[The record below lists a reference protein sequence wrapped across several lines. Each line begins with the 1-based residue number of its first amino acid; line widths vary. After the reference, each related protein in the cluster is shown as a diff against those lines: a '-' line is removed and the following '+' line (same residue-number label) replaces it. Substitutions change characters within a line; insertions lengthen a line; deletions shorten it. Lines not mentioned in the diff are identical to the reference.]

1 MKIRE
6 NLSLQTLLALLFGS
20 LIFGQVQAQE
30 SYIIFDNQ
38 TGQIL
43 EAEKPKEKLQVASLT
58 KIATCMVVLDWANLH
73 QVDLSAQVPLS
84 NAAFTNG
91 ASSSV
96 GLQPGDAT
104 SLRDLMYCALLASD
118 NVAAN
123 ALADHVGSRIPNPED
138 LDPIGNFVA
147 QMNALARTLFMS
159 RTLFLNPSGMDNL
172 PKGQTLPHSTAEDF
186 ARLTRHAYNDAA
198 FKFYVAQKSRVI
210 HVLRNGLDNPIEIK
224 NTNELVG
231 QDNIDGVKTGRTR
244 RAGDCLILSAD
255 RPPESHREGDNVMVT
270 PRRISVVLLGSTDR
284 FRDGLGLLRHG
295 WALYDTWASE
305 GRPTKK
311 GSTL

>member
-6 NLSLQTLLALLFGS
+6 SHSLRTLLAILFGS
-20 LIFGQVQAQE
+20 MFLGQSKAQE

-58 KIATCMVVLDWANLH
+58 KIATCMVVLDWSNLH
-73 QVDLSAQVPLS
+73 TVDLSEQVPLS
-84 NAAFTNG
+84 NAAFNNG

-96 GLQPGDAT
+96 GLMPGDSV

-123 ALADHVGSRIPNPED
+123 ALADHVGSHIPNPDD
-138 LDPIGNFVA
+138 LDSIGNFVA
-147 QMNALARTLFMS
+147 QMNALARTLFMK

-172 PKGQTLPHSTAEDF
+172 PKGQALPYSTAEDI
-186 ARLTRHAYNDAA
+186 ARLTRHAYDDAA
-198 FKFYVAQKSRVI
+198 FKFYVAQKTRAI
-210 HVLRNGLDNPIEIK
+210 HVLRNGVDNPIEIK
-224 NTNELVG
+224 NTNELLD

-255 RPPESHREGDNVMVT
+255 RSPESRREGDTVMVT

-295 WALYDTWASE
+295 WALYDTWAAE

>member
-6 NLSLQTLLALLFGS
+6 SHSLQTLLAALLGV
-20 LIFGQVQAQE
+20 LILGQAEAQE

-43 EAEKPKEKLQVASLT
+43 ESEKPNEKLQVASLT

-73 QVDLSAQVPLS
+73 QVDISAQVPMS

-96 GLQPGDAT
+96 GLMPGDSV

-123 ALADHVGSRIPNPED
+123 ALADHVGSRIPNPD
-138 LDPIGNFVA
+138 GLDAIGNFVA
-147 QMNALARTLFMS
+147 QMNALGRTLFMK

-172 PKGQTLPHSTAEDF
+172 PKGHALPHSTAEDI
-186 ARLTRHAYNDAA
+186 ARLTRHAYDDAA
-198 FKFYVAQKSRVI
+198 FKFYVAQKKRAI
-210 HVLRNGLDNPIEIK
+210 HVLRNGVDYPIEIT
-224 NTNELVG
+224 NTTELLG
-231 QDNIDGVKTGRTR
+231 QDDIDGVKTGRTR

-255 RPPESHREGDNVMVT
+255 RSPESHREGETVMVT

-295 WALYDTWASE
+295 WALYDSWASE

>member
-20 LIFGQVQAQE
+20 LILGQVRAQE

-84 NAAFTNG
+84 NTAFTNG

-96 GLQPGDAT
+96 GLLPGDAT

-123 ALADHVGSRIPNPED
+123 ALADHVGSRIPNTEG
-138 LDPIGNFVA
+138 LDPIDNFVA

-255 RPPESHREGDNVMVT
+255 RPPESRREGDNVLVT

-284 FRDGLGLLRHG
+284 FRDGLGLIRHG

>member
-6 NLSLQTLLALLFGS
+6 IHSLRTALTLFLAALWT
-20 LIFGQVQAQE
+20 GQILAQE
-30 SYIIFDNQ
+30 SYIIIDNQ

-43 EAEKPKEKLQVASLT
+43 ESVKPKDKLQVASLT

-73 QVDLSAQVPLS
+73 QIDLSTQVPVS
-84 NAAFTNG
+84 NTAFANG
-91 ASSSV
+91 ANSSV
-96 GLQPGDAT
+96 GLTPGDSV

-118 NVAAN
+118 NAAAN
-123 ALADHVGSRIPNPED
+123 ALADHVGARISNPQG
-138 LDPIGNFVA
+138 LDAIDNFVA
-147 QMNALARTLFMS
+147 QMNALARNLQMK

-172 PKGQTLPHSTAEDF
+172 PRGQTLPHSTAEDI
-186 ARLTRHAYNDAA
+186 ARLTRHAYHDAA

-210 HVLRNGLDNPIEIK
+210 HVLRQGIDNPIEIK
-224 NTNELVG
+224 NTNELLG
-231 QDNIDGVKTGRTR
+231 RDEIDGVKTGRTR
-244 RAGDCLILSAD
+244 RAGDCLVISAD
-255 RPPESHREGDNVMVT
+255 RTPESRREGDSVMIT
-270 PRRISVVLLGSTDR
+270 PRRITVVLLGSTDR
-284 FRDGLGLLRHG
+284 FRDGLQLLRRG

>member
-6 NLSLQTLLALLFGS
+6 SHSLQTLLAALLGV
-20 LIFGQVQAQE
+20 LILGQSKAQE

-43 EAEKPKEKLQVASLT
+43 ESEKPNEKLQVASLT

-73 QVDLSAQVPLS
+73 QVDISAQVPLS

-96 GLQPGDAT
+96 GLMPGDSV

-123 ALADHVGSRIPNPED
+123 ALADHVGSRIPNPD
-138 LDPIGNFVA
+138 SLDAIGNFVA
-147 QMNALARTLFMS
+147 QMNALGRTLFMK

-172 PKGQTLPHSTAEDF
+172 PKGHALPHSTAEDI
-186 ARLTRHAYNDAA
+186 ARLTRHAYDDAA
-198 FKFYVAQKSRVI
+198 FKFYVAQKKRAI
-210 HVLRNGLDNPIEIK
+210 HVLRNGVDYPIEIT
-224 NTNELVG
+224 NTNELLG
-231 QDNIDGVKTGRTR
+231 QDDIDGVKTGRTR

-255 RPPESHREGDNVMVT
+255 RSPESHREGETVMVT
-270 PRRISVVLLGSTDR
+270 PRRISIVLLGSTDR

-295 WALYDTWASE
+295 WALYDAWASE

>member
-6 NLSLQTLLALLFGS
+6 NLSLRTALCLLLGG
-20 LIFGQVQAQE
+20 LIISQARAQE

-38 TGQIL
+38 TGHII
-43 EAEKPKEKLQVASLT
+43 EASNPKEKLQVASLT

-73 QVDLSAQVPLS
+73 KVDLSALVPLS
-84 NAAFTNG
+84 NAAFAGG
-91 ASSSV
+91 ATSSV
-96 GLQPGDAT
+96 GLMPGDSV

-118 NVAAN
+118 NAAAN
-123 ALADHVGSRIPNPED
+123 ALADHVGSRISNPEG

-147 QMNALARTLFMS
+147 QMNALARNLQMK

-172 PKGQTLPHSTAEDF
+172 PKGQALPHSTAEDI
-186 ARLTRHAYNDAA
+186 ARLTRHAYEDAA
-198 FKFYVAQKSRVI
+198 FKFYVAQKSRAI
-210 HVLRNGLDNPIEIK
+210 HVFRNGIDNPTEIK
-224 NTNELVG
+224 NTNELLG

-244 RAGDCLILSAD
+244 KAGDCLILSAD
-255 RPPESHREGDNVMVT
+255 RTPESRREGDTVMVT

-284 FRDGLGLLRHG
+284 FRDGLGLLRRG
-295 WALYDTWASE
+295 WALYDAWASE

>member
-1 MKIRE
+1 MKFRE
-6 NLSLQTLLALLFGS
+6 SYSFRTVLCLLLGGLLLGHT
-20 LIFGQVQAQE
+20 QAQE

-43 EAEKPKEKLQVASLT
+43 ETSKSREKLQVASLT

-73 QVDLSAQVPLS
+73 KADLSALVPLS
-84 NAAFTNG
+84 NTAFSGG
-91 ASSSV
+91 ATSSV
-96 GLQPGDAT
+96 GLRPGDSV

-123 ALADHVGSRIPNPED
+123 ALADHVGSRIANPQN
-138 LDPIGNFVA
+138 LDPIGNFVS
-147 QMNALARTLFMS
+147 QMNALARSLYMK

-172 PKGQTLPHSTAEDF
+172 PKGQTLPHSTAEDI
-186 ARLTRHAYNDAA
+186 ARLTRHAYEDAA
-198 FKFYVAQKSRVI
+198 FKFYVAQKARAI
-210 HVLRNGLDNPIEIK
+210 HVLRDGIDNPIEIK
-224 NTNELVG
+224 NTNELLG

-244 RAGDCLILSAD
+244 KAGDCLVLSAD
-255 RPPESHREGDNVMVT
+255 RAPESRREGDSVMVT

-284 FRDGLGLLRHG
+284 FRDGLQLLRRG
-295 WALYDTWASE
+295 WALYDAWASE

>member
-1 MKIRE
+1 MKICE
-6 NLSLQTLLALLFGS
+6 NLSLQTLLSLLFGS
-20 LIFGQVQAQE
+20 LILGQLQAQE

-84 NAAFTNG
+84 NAAFANG

-96 GLQPGDAT
+96 GLQPGDST

-123 ALADHVGSRIPNPED
+123 ALADHVGSRIPNPD
-138 LDPIGNFVA
+138 NLDPIGNFVA

>member
-1 MKIRE
+1 
-6 NLSLQTLLALLFGS
+6 
-20 LIFGQVQAQE
+20 
-30 SYIIFDNQ
+30 
-38 TGQIL
+38 
-43 EAEKPKEKLQVASLT
+43 
-58 KIATCMVVLDWANLH
+58 
-73 QVDLSAQVPLS
+73 
-84 NAAFTNG
+84 
-91 ASSSV
+91 
-96 GLQPGDAT
+96 
-104 SLRDLMYCALLASD
+104 
-118 NVAAN
+118 
-123 ALADHVGSRIPNPED
+123 
-138 LDPIGNFVA
+138 
-147 QMNALARTLFMS
+147 
-159 RTLFLNPSGMDNL
+159 MDNL

>member
-6 NLSLQTLLALLFGS
+6 NLSLRTVLCLLLGG
-20 LIFGQVQAQE
+20 LIISQAPAQE

-38 TGQIL
+38 TGHII
-43 EAEKPKEKLQVASLT
+43 EASNPKEKLQVASLT

-73 QVDLSAQVPLS
+73 KVDLSALVPLS
-84 NAAFTNG
+84 NAAFAGG
-91 ASSSV
+91 ATSSV
-96 GLQPGDAT
+96 GLMPGDSV

-118 NVAAN
+118 NAAAN
-123 ALADHVGSRIPNPED
+123 ALADHVGSRISNPEG

-147 QMNALARTLFMS
+147 QMNALARNLQMK

-172 PKGQTLPHSTAEDF
+172 PKGQALPHSTAEDI
-186 ARLTRHAYNDAA
+186 ARLTRHAYEDAA

-210 HVLRNGLDNPIEIK
+210 HVFRDGIDNPTEIK
-224 NTNELVG
+224 NTNELLG

-244 RAGDCLILSAD
+244 KAGDCLILSAD
-255 RPPESHREGDNVMVT
+255 RTPESRREGDTVMVT

-284 FRDGLGLLRHG
+284 FRDGLGLLRRG
-295 WALYDTWASE
+295 WALYDAWASE

>member
-1 MKIRE
+1 MKFRE
-6 NLSLQTLLALLFGS
+6 RHSLRTLLAVLLAAM
-20 LIFGQVQAQE
+20 LPGQVRALE

-43 EAEKPKEKLQVASLT
+43 ESVKPKEKLQVASLT
-58 KIATCMVVLDWANLH
+58 KIAACMVVLDWANLH

-91 ASSSV
+91 ASSST
-96 GLQPGDAT
+96 GLIPGDSA

-123 ALADHVGSRIPNPED
+123 ALADHVGSRIANPEG

-147 QMNALARTLFMS
+147 QMNALARQLQMK
-159 RTLFLNPSGMDNL
+159 RTLFLNPSGMDNFA
-172 PKGQTLPHSTAEDF
+172 KGQTLPHSTAEDIG
-186 ARLTRHAYNDAA
+186 RLTRHAYNDAA
-198 FKFYVAQKSRVI
+198 FKFYVAQKTRVI
-210 HVLRNGLDNPIEIK
+210 HVLRNAVDNPIEIQ
-224 NTNELVG
+224 NTNELLG

-244 RAGDCLILSAD
+244 RAGDCLVLSAD
-255 RPPESHREGDNVMVT
+255 RSPESHREGDTVMVT
-270 PRRISVVLLGSTDR
+270 PRRITVVLLASSER
-284 FRDGLGLLRHG
+284 FRDGLQLLRRG
-295 WALYDTWASE
+295 WALYDAWASE
-305 GRPTKK
+305 GRPSKK

>member
-1 MKIRE
+1 MKICE
-6 NLSLQTLLALLFGS
+6 NLSLRTLSAILLSALMLSPALAL
-20 LIFGQVQAQE
+20 E
-30 SYIIFDNQ
+30 SYIIIDNQ

-43 EAEKPKEKLQVASLT
+43 EAEKPKEKLQAASLT

-73 QVDLSAQVPLS
+73 KVDLSASVPLS
-84 NAAFTNG
+84 TAAFTNG
-91 ASSSV
+91 ASSTV
-96 GLQPGDAT
+96 GLQPGDST

-123 ALADHVGSRIPNPED
+123 ALADHVGSRIPNPES

-147 QMNALARTLFMS
+147 QMNALARSLFMK
-159 RTLFLNPSGMDNL
+159 RTLFLNPSGMDNM
-172 PKGQTLPHSTAEDF
+172 PKGKALPYSTAEDL

-198 FKFYVAQKSRVI
+198 FKFYVAQPSRVI

-224 NTNELVG
+224 NTNELLG
-231 QDNIDGVKTGRTR
+231 RDDIDGVKTGRTR

-255 RPPESHREGDNVMVT
+255 RSPESHREGETVMVT
-270 PRRISVVLLGSTDR
+270 PRRISVVLLGSADR
-284 FRDGLGLLRHG
+284 FRDGLQLLRHG
-295 WALYDTWASE
+295 WALYDAWATE

>member
-6 NLSLQTLLALLFGS
+6 SRSLQTLLALLLGAVFLGP
-20 LIFGQVQAQE
+20 VRAQE

-43 EAEKPKEKLQVASLT
+43 ESVKSKEKLQVASLT
-58 KIATCMVVLDWANLH
+58 KIATCMVVLDWANL
-73 QVDLSAQVPLS
+73 QKVDLSIAVPLS
-84 NAAFTNG
+84 NAAFSNG

-96 GLQPGDAT
+96 GLQPGDSV

-123 ALADHVGSRIPNPED
+123 ALADHVGSRIPNTNG

-147 QMNALARTLFMS
+147 QMNALARSLFMK

-172 PKGQTLPHSTAEDF
+172 PKGQALPYSTAEDF

-198 FKFYVAQKSRVI
+198 FKFYVAQNSRVI
-210 HVLRNGLDNPIEIK
+210 HLFRNGLDNPIEIK
-224 NTNELVG
+224 NTNELLG

-244 RAGDCLILSAD
+244 RAGDCLIVSAD
-255 RPPESHREGDNVMVT
+255 RAPEAHREGETVMVT
-270 PRRISVVLLGSTDR
+270 PRRISVVLLGSPDR
-284 FRDGLGLLRHG
+284 FRDGLQLLRRG
-295 WALYDTWASE
+295 WAIYDSWASE
-305 GRPTKK
+305 GRPTQK

>member
-6 NLSLQTLLALLFGS
+6 SHSLQTLLAALLGV
-20 LIFGQVQAQE
+20 LMLGQAKALE

-43 EAEKPKEKLQVASLT
+43 ESEKPDEKLQVASLT
-58 KIATCMVVLDWANLH
+58 KIATCMVVLDWANLYK
-73 QVDLSAQVPLS
+73 VDLSAEVPLS

-96 GLQPGDAT
+96 GLMPGDAI

-118 NVAAN
+118 NAAAN
-123 ALADHVGSRIPNPED
+123 ALADHVGTRIPNPD
-138 LDPIGNFVA
+138 GLDAIGNFVS
-147 QMNALARTLFMS
+147 QMNALARTLFMK

-172 PKGQTLPHSTAEDF
+172 PKGQTLPHSTAEDI
-186 ARLTRHAYNDAA
+186 ARLTRHAYDDAA
-198 FKFYVAQKSRVI
+198 FKFYVAQKSRTI
-210 HVLRNGLDNPIEIK
+210 HVLRNGIDNPVEIT
-224 NTNELVG
+224 NTNELLG

-255 RPPESHREGDNVMVT
+255 LPPESRREGDTVLVT

-295 WALYDTWASE
+295 WALYDAWASE

-311 GSTL
+311 GFTL

>member
-1 MKIRE
+1 MKICE
-6 NLSLQTLLALLFGS
+6 NHSLQTLLALLFGA
-20 LIFGQVQAQE
+20 LILGQAKAQE

-43 EAEKPKEKLQVASLT
+43 ESAKPKEKVQVASLT

-73 QVDLSAQVPLS
+73 HVDLSAQVPLS
-84 NAAFTNG
+84 NAAFING

-96 GLQPGDAT
+96 GLLPGDLV

-118 NVAAN
+118 NVSAN
-123 ALADHVGSRIPNPED
+123 ALAEHVGSRIPNPD
-138 LDPIGNFVA
+138 GLDAIGNFVA
-147 QMNALARTLFMS
+147 QMNALARSLFMK
-159 RTLFLNPSGMDNL
+159 RTLFLNPSGMDSL
-172 PKGQTLPHSTAEDF
+172 PKGQALPHSTAEDI
-186 ARLTRHAYNDAA
+186 ARLTRHAYDDAA
-198 FKFYVAQKSRVI
+198 FKFYVAQKTRAI
-210 HVLRNGLDNPIEIK
+210 HAIRNGLDNPIEIT
-224 NTNELVG
+224 NTNELLG

-255 RPPESHREGDNVMVT
+255 RTPESRREGDTVMVT
-270 PRRISVVLLGSTDR
+270 PRRISVVLLGSSNR

-295 WALYDTWASE
+295 WTLYDTWASE

>member
-6 NLSLQTLLALLFGS
+6 SHLPRTFLRLVLAGLLLCQAR
-20 LIFGQVQAQE
+20 AQE
-30 SYIIFDNQ
+30 SYILFDNQ

-43 EAEKPKEKLQVASLT
+43 ESAKPREKLQVASLT

-73 QVDLSAQVPLS
+73 KADLSAQTTLS
-84 NAAFTNG
+84 NAAFTGG
-91 ASSSV
+91 ATSPV
-96 GLQPGDAT
+96 GLMPGDSA

-123 ALADHVGSRIPNPED
+123 ALADHVGSRIPNPQG
-138 LDPIGNFVA
+138 LDPTGNFVA
-147 QMNALARTLFMS
+147 QMNALARSLSMR

-172 PKGQTLPHSTAEDF
+172 PNGRTLPYSTAEDI
-186 ARLTRHAYNDAA
+186 ARLTRHAYNDSA
-198 FKFYVAQKSRVI
+198 FKFYVSQKSRAI
-210 HVLRNGLDNPIEIK
+210 HVLRNGTDNPIDIK
-224 NTNELVG
+224 NTNELLG

-244 RAGDCLILSAD
+244 RAGDCLVLSSD
-255 RPPESHREGDNVMVT
+255 RAPEARREGDTVMVT
-270 PRRISVVLLGSTDR
+270 PRRISLVLLGSTDR
-284 FRDGLGLLRHG
+284 FRDGLQLLRRG
-295 WALYDTWASE
+295 WALYDAWASE

>member
-6 NLSLQTLLALLFGS
+6 IHSLRTALALLLVALLS
-20 LIFGQVQAQE
+20 GQVLAQE
-30 SYIIFDNQ
+30 SYIIIDNQ

-43 EAEKPKEKLQVASLT
+43 ESSKPKDKLQVASLT

-73 QVDLSAQVPLS
+73 QVDLSAQAPIS
-84 NAAFTNG
+84 NAAFANG

-96 GLQPGDAT
+96 GLQPGDST

-123 ALADHVGSRIPNPED
+123 ALAEHVGARISNPQG
-138 LDPIGNFVA
+138 LDSIGNFVA
-147 QMNALARTLFMS
+147 QMNALARNLQMK
-159 RTLFLNPSGMDNL
+159 RTLFLNPSGMDNQ
-172 PKGQTLPHSTAEDF
+172 PRGQALPHSTAEDI

-210 HVLRNGLDNPIEIK
+210 HVLRHGLDNPIEMK
-224 NTNELVG
+224 NTNELLSR
-231 QDNIDGVKTGRTR
+231 DDIDGVKTGRTR
-244 RAGDCLILSAD
+244 RAGDCLVLSAD
-255 RPPESHREGDNVMVT
+255 RTPESRREGDSVMVT
-270 PRRISVVLLGSTDR
+270 PRRITVVLLGSTDR
-284 FRDGLGLLRHG
+284 FRDGLQLLRRG
-295 WALYDTWASE
+295 WAQYDAWAAE